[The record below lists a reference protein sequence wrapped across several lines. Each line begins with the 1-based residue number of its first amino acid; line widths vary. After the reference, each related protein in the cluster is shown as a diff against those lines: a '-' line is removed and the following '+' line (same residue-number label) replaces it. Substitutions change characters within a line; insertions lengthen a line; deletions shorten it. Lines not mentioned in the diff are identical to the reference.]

1 VGTLSESERREVRLP
16 WHESA
21 RLLLESIPGVIS
33 ATIEG
38 PREAVS
44 EVRVWYEPTWP
55 VAQVMADV
63 DECLVKEGAR
73 LADTRFYA
81 VVAQPDRRAARR
93 ARPAGAPSTSADA
106 ATSPDGSLRLIGHK
120 FDEVQPGVTGVQV
133 WIEWHGRTFS
143 GAAVGPADPPGS
155 LRTPALA
162 TLRALHSCLQV
173 LYEGRVQPGLVLESA
188 MRITVE
194 SAPVVVVALTASEN
208 ARPRFL
214 TSAWPDDAGSDL
226 PVIMATLHATSRT
239 VTRWLSQAHQ
249 LEDGRAAAGAAPGS
263 TRAVSAAERRFAL
276 VDFAVDHGP
285 SGELDVGVQ
294 LAGFGEAV
302 NRRRNGRDDEAAHLE
317 LGASATIE
325 AVHDLL
331 RLGGWSEPSG
341 GELRHAGARRLKTG
355 EQDIVVV
362 LAEASMNGHRVPLA
376 GATSA
381 DGGLE
386 RAAITATLQAT
397 NPLVADR
404 RGTLMPGHAGR

>member
-55 VAQVMADV
+55 VAQVMAAV

-81 VVAQPDRRAARR
+81 VLAQPDRRAARR
-93 ARPAGAPSTSADA
+93 ARPARAVSTSAEPV
-106 ATSPDGSLRLIGHK
+106 TSPGASLRLIGHR

-143 GAAVGPADPPGS
+143 GAAVGPSDPPAS

-173 LYEGRVQPGLVLESA
+173 LYEGRVQPGLVLESVL
-188 MRITVE
+188 RITVE
-194 SAPVVVVALTASEN
+194 NAPVVVIALTASEN
-208 ARPRFL
+208 ARPRSL
-214 TSAWPDDAGSDL
+214 TSAWPDDTESDL

-239 VTRWLSQAHQ
+239 VTRWLNEAQR
-249 LEDGRAAAGAAPGS
+249 LEEGRAAGVAASVGARTSG
-263 TRAVSAAERRFAL
+263 VSERRFAL
-276 VDFAVDHGP
+276 VDFAVDHNP

-302 NRRRNGRDDEAAHLE
+302 NRRRNGRDDEAAPLQ
-317 LGASATIE
+317 LGAAATIE

-331 RLGGWSEPSG
+331 RLGGWSERNG
-341 GELRHAGARRLKTG
+341 GELRHTGACRLRTG

-404 RGTLMPGHAGR
+404 RGA